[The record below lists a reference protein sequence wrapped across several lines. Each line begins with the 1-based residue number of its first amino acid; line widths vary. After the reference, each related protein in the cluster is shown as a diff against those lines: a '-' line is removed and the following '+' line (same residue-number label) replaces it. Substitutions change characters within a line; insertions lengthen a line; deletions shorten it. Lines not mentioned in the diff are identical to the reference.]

1 MIGTCPNLFVE
12 GGHLSSEDFERV
24 ITSPLIRCHSDN
36 YRKKSD
42 VEGRGLE
49 FDQSAFKDFFSDPLA
64 SKHFFLSDAL
74 QLPEYPVIL
83 PHSLSEFALQTLL
96 ACCLAAL
103 LFPSMHTVIYL
114 FLQNPK
120 HLADN

>member
-1 MIGTCPNLFVE
+1 MTTTE
-12 GGHLSSEDFERV
+12 
-24 ITSPLIRCHSDN
+24 
-36 YRKKSD
+36 KKRN

-49 FDQSAFKDFFSDPLA
+49 FNQSAFKDFFSDPLA
-64 SKHFFLSDAL
+64 SKHFFLPDAL

-83 PHSLSEFALQTLL
+83 PHSLPEFALQTLL